1 MMPAN
6 YLLLNLS
13 IVLLADV
20 DPCSIN
26 PCFNGGSCVNHP
38 SGNYTCICKSGWAGK
53 QCEVGKWQVLT
64 LTKQRCAMKNSW
76 RAVVVVFFFGF
87 VLYVV
92 VVVVFF
98 LKFQLIDFLA
108 DSKKNSLLRIN
119 VVYL

>member
-1 MMPAN
+1 MPAD

-13 IVLLADV
+13 TVLLADV

-53 QCEVGKWQVLT
+53 QCEVGKWQ
-64 LTKQRCAMKNSW
+64 RCAMKNSL
-76 RAVVVVFFFGF
+76 RAVVVVVFFFFGF

-98 LKFQLIDFLA
+98 FKFQLIIFLA
-108 DSKKNSLLRIN
+108 ANKKIHC
-119 VVYL
+119 

>member
-1 MMPAN
+1 MMPAD

-64 LTKQRCAMKNSW
+64 LTKQRCAMKNSL

-108 DSKKNSLLRIN
+108 DSKKKFIVQN
-119 VVYL
+119 

>member
-1 MMPAN
+1 MPAD

-26 PCFNGGSCVNHP
+26 PCLNGGSCVNHP

-64 LTKQRCAMKNSW
+64 LTKQRCAMKNSL
-76 RAVVVVFFFGF
+76 RAVVVVFFS
-87 VLYVV
+87 VS
-92 VVVVFF
+92 FF
-98 LKFQLIDFLA
+98 MLLLSLFFFKFQLIDFLA
-108 DSKKNSLLRIN
+108 DSKKIHC
-119 VVYL
+119 

>member
-1 MMPAN
+1 MPAD

-53 QCEVGKWQVLT
+53 QCEVGKWQFLT
-64 LTKQRCAMKNSW
+64 LTKQRCAMKNSL
-76 RAVVVVFFFGF
+76 RAVVVFFFFGF

-98 LKFQLIDFLA
+98 LSF
-108 DSKKNSLLRIN
+108 N
-119 VVYL
+119 

>member
-1 MMPAN
+1 
-6 YLLLNLS
+6 
-13 IVLLADV
+13 
-20 DPCSIN
+20 
-26 PCFNGGSCVNHP
+26 
-38 SGNYTCICKSGWAGK
+38 
-53 QCEVGKWQVLT
+53 
-64 LTKQRCAMKNSW
+64 MKNSL

-108 DSKKNSLLRIN
+108 DSKKNSLFRIN

>member
-1 MMPAN
+1 MMPAD

-64 LTKQRCAMKNSW
+64 LTKQRCVMKNSL
-76 RAVVVVFFFGF
+76 RAVVVFFFS
-87 VLYVV
+87 VS
-92 VVVVFF
+92 FF
-98 LKFQLIDFLA
+98 MLLLSLFFFKFQLIDFLA
-108 DSKKNSLLRIN
+108 DSKKIHC
-119 VVYL
+119 

>member
-1 MMPAN
+1 MMPAD

-64 LTKQRCAMKNSW
+64 LTKQRCVMKNSL
-76 RAVVVVFFFGF
+76 RAVVVFFFSVSF
-87 VLYVV
+87 FMLLLSLF
-92 VVVVFF
+92 FF
-98 LKFQLIDFLA
+98 LKFQLID
-108 DSKKNSLLRIN
+108 SCR
-119 VVYL
+119 

>member
-1 MMPAN
+1 MMPAD

-53 QCEVGKWQVLT
+53 QCEVGKWQFLT
-64 LTKQRCAMKNSW
+64 LTKQRCAMKNSL
-76 RAVVVVFFFGF
+76 RAVVVFFFFGF

-98 LKFQLIDFLA
+98 FKVSID
-108 DSKKNSLLRIN
+108 R
-119 VVYL
+119 

>member
-1 MMPAN
+1 MMPAD

-53 QCEVGKWQVLT
+53 QSEVGKWQVLT
-64 LTKQRCAMKNSW
+64 LTKQRCAMKNSL

>member
-1 MMPAN
+1 MMPAD

-53 QCEVGKWQVLT
+53 QRKVGKWQVLT
-64 LTKQRCAMKNSW
+64 LTKQRCAMKNSL
-76 RAVVVVFFFGF
+76 RAVVVVVFFGF
-87 VLYVV
+87 VFYVV

-108 DSKKNSLLRIN
+108 DSKKNSLFRIN

>member
-1 MMPAN
+1 MPAD

-13 IVLLADV
+13 IILLADV

-53 QCEVGKWQVLT
+53 QCEVRKWQVLT
-64 LTKQRCAMKNSW
+64 LTKQRCVMKNSL
-76 RAVVVVFFFGF
+76 RAIVVFFFFGF

-98 LKFQLIDFLA
+98 LSF
-108 DSKKNSLLRIN
+108 N
-119 VVYL
+119 

>member
-1 MMPAN
+1 MMPAD

-64 LTKQRCAMKNSW
+64 LTKQRCAMKNSL

-98 LKFQLIDFLA
+98 FKFQLIDFLA
-108 DSKKNSLLRIN
+108 DSKKIHC
-119 VVYL
+119 